1 MLYGSEVWP
10 LKESDI
16 SRSYRANK
24 QMVRRM
30 CNVILRDKKSS
41 AELRNRLGVVNIV
54 DVLHQTRLKCFGQV
68 ERTKIENP
76 VSNCRFIEVDNQRR
90 RNRPCKAWTQ
100 VIKVI

>member
-16 SRSYRANK
+16 SRSYRADK
-24 QMVRRM
+24 KMVRRM

-41 AELRNRLGVVNIV
+41 AELRNRLGVFNIV
-54 DVLHQTRLKCFGQV
+54 DTLHQTRLKCFGQV

-76 VSNCRFIEVDNQRR
+76 VSNCRFIEVDDQRKR
-90 RNRPCKAWTQ
+90 SRPCKAWTQ
-100 VIKVI
+100 VMKVI